1 MEFKRKTRSPFG
13 QPDLAPMIDV
23 VFHLLIFFMSF
34 SVLYQTTMSIDVEL
48 PKAVSG
54 SDARSERFEI
64 SVTNDGL
71 FYVNRNVVSAAELE
85 QTLRTALAV
94 NPDLLVLIKG
104 DRRATVEQFVSAMD
118 IVAKVGVS
126 NILVGTQ
133 EP

>member
-1 MEFKRKTRSPFG
+1 MEFKRTIRGSGG

-23 VFHLLIFFMSF
+23 VFHLLIFFMAF

-54 SDARSERFEI
+54 SDVRSDRFEI
-64 SVTNDGL
+64 SVTKDGL
-71 FYVNRNVVSAAELE
+71 FSVNRKIVTAAEME
-85 QTLRTALAV
+85 QALREALAV

-118 IVAKVGVS
+118 IVAKLGVN
-126 NILVGTQ
+126 NIHVGTQ

>member
-1 MEFKRKTRSPFG
+1 MEFKRNTRSPGG

-23 VFHLLIFFMSF
+23 IFHLLIFFMAF

-54 SDARSERFEI
+54 SDVRNERFEI
-64 SVTNDGL
+64 SVTKDGL
-71 FYVNRNVVSAAELE
+71 FSVSRKVVTPAELE
-85 QTLRTALAV
+85 QALREALAV

-104 DRRATVEQFVSAMD
+104 DHRATVEQFVGAMD

-126 NILVGTQ
+126 NIHVGTQ